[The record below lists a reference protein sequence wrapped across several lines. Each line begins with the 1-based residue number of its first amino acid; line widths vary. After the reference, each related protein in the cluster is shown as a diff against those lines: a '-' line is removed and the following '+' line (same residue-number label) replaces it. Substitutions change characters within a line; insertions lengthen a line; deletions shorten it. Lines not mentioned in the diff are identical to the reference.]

1 LTRPVLLGAI
11 WSLFLLASCLNLR
24 YLLRKY
30 PTPPKYAWLWITLIA
45 LFARL
50 IPNVILPMGAEYD
63 IESFRIA
70 GSLILQG
77 EDVYASPLAIDRHPY
92 LPLQLYWM
100 AAAVWIADN
109 LNLSY
114 VAVYRL
120 LPIFAD
126 LGVALLL
133 FQILRVKDQR
143 AAFHGTLWY
152 ALSPIPVFI
161 SAYHGQFDALPI
173 FLIILAL
180 YYLGRSSWLSG
191 TWMGLAILAK
201 SWPVL
206 ALPSLIQGVRK
217 LRDKGSLIL
226 FAFLIPLIGV
236 IAYSIL
242 FKAEVWNV
250 LTRALAYNR
259 GVGVYGYTY
268 FIRLLWML
276 DLVNK
281 QVFEFVIHYGRFLT
295 LAFLGLV
302 WIVRGRKEAPAAGIL
317 TVLITF
323 FAVTHAFAIQ
333 YLGWLIPFGIL
344 NSEYSWLRWYSLAAY
359 GYMALVYFT
368 LILDNS
374 ITRLL
379 PWPEADLFIII
390 PASIPVWLLSLA
402 WMFTRLRGSHS
413 RTAEV
418 VPG

>member
-1 LTRPVLLGAI
+1 MTRPVLLGAI

-77 EDVYASPLAIDRHPY
+77 KDVYASPLAIDRHPY

-133 FQILRVKDQR
+133 FQILRVKDQP
-143 AAFHGTLWY
+143 AAFHGALWY

-268 FIRLLWML
+268 FFRLLWVL

-281 QVFEFVIHYGRFLT
+281 QVFEFVINYGRLLT
-295 LAFLGLV
+295 LAILGLV

-344 NSEYSWLRWYSLAAY
+344 NSEYRWLKWYSLAAF

>member
-77 EDVYASPLAIDRHPY
+77 KDVYASPLAIDRHPY
-92 LPLQLYWM
+92 LPLQMYWM
-100 AAAVWIADN
+100 ATAVWIADN
-109 LNLSY
+109 LNLSF
-114 VAVYRL
+114 VAIFRL

-133 FQILRVKDQR
+133 FQILRVKDQP
-143 AAFHGTLWY
+143 AAFHGALWY

-217 LRDKGSLIL
+217 FVNVRDLDIDLIDRINP
-226 FAFLIPLIGV
+226 FDA
-236 IAYSIL
+236 AYSIL
-242 FKAEVWNV
+242 GKTMDEKTLRQVQASIAAKKLNISYDEARD
-250 LTRALAYNR
+250 LAQRALQ
-259 GVGVYGYTY
+259 
-268 FIRLLWML
+268 F
-276 DLVNK
+276 K
-281 QVFEFVIHYGRFLT
+281 KE
-295 LAFLGLV
+295 
-302 WIVRGRKEAPAAGIL
+302 RGRLPDINAQDPWEKRMAEGIAA
-317 TVLITF
+317 
-323 FAVTHAFAIQ
+323 
-333 YLGWLIPFGIL
+333 
-344 NSEYSWLRWYSLAAY
+344 LARHRAQQK
-359 GYMALVYFT
+359 AA
-368 LILDNS
+368 
-374 ITRLL
+374 
-379 PWPEADLFIII
+379 EQ
-390 PASIPVWLLSLA
+390 
-402 WMFTRLRGSHS
+402 RGA
-413 RTAEV
+413 TDV
-418 VPG
+418 